1 MLALL
6 VVISLILITASFG
19 GSGGGALHTVQSGFL
34 DVLSPVETVASKILT
49 PVHDLINA
57 VDDVVHASSQRDQ
70 LRRELAAANKEIATL
85 QAGKHA
91 SADAAKL
98 QRIDSTLQL
107 APDGPVDATVIA
119 QPAGVWVS
127 NVTINAGSSAGVH
140 TNDPVIDPDGVI
152 GIVATVAVDSSVVTL
167 INDPSAG
174 VTARDSV
181 SREIGVIG
189 PKPGSPG
196 ELQMQAVSRP
206 SEVKVGDL
214 IVTAGEQA
222 TAGASFFPADVPIG
236 VVKAAATSSSGVITV
251 SPAADLSSLDTV
263 QVLTAVPRP

>member
-1 MLALL
+1 
-6 VVISLILITASFG
+6 
-19 GSGGGALHTVQSGFL
+19 
-34 DVLSPVETVASKILT
+34 
-49 PVHDLINA
+49 
-57 VDDVVHASSQRDQ
+57 
-70 LRRELAAANKEIATL
+70 
-85 QAGKHA
+85 
-91 SADAAKL
+91 
-98 QRIDSTLQL
+98 
-107 APDGPVDATVIA
+107 
-119 QPAGVWVS
+119 VWVS